1 MLYADYARRKFHNTA
16 KVRRYGV
23 RFGGSANSGATVQRL
38 YDAVGLTANVGT
50 DTQTATNDFD
60 NIYPWSGR
68 KRACGYWDENS
79 NFVVNAYEG
88 EAGYTTDGSNGEVW
102 VETPLFY
109 YKHTYDDDGSE
120 EIIISPSPL
129 DGFYPSPI
137 HINSDGSLSK
147 KAYTAAYP
155 MAVVDNKPTSRSGVY
170 TQTMSLNS
178 GMTNARKLGAKY
190 TTTTVAER
198 YTKCLLMWVEFAT
211 RDIQTKMKG
220 CSTLYYGSNHIATVA
235 EEAVNR
241 IIISKNYASS
251 YVVGQGLAIGTTRGG
266 TNVANNRTVTA
277 IVDYDDSNIAISF
290 DGDPVNIAVGNI
302 VFAIAWKTGSC
313 DNVLSSSGS
322 SVSNASGKYTC
333 IYRGEETPFGNAF
346 EVISDVLFKREG
358 SGTTEDPY
366 SYDIYFLKDPT
377 KYSNGNITDDYVKVN
392 YQIAK
397 SNGYVKRLGYDTRFP
412 WLRIPSE
419 VGATASTYYSD
430 YFTSITTDKVT
441 TANINGFWVD
451 IGAAGPHY
459 WSCNQTPSQ
468 TAINRRARLSY
479 HR

>member
-68 KRACGYWDENS
+68 KRACGYFADNG

-170 TQTMSLNS
+170 TLGQSLNS

-190 TTTTVAER
+190 TTTTVAEQ

-220 CSTLYYGSNHIATVA
+220 CSTLSFNANHKATVA
-235 EEAVNR
+235 EDATNC
-241 IIISKNYASS
+241 IIISSNYAAA
-251 YVVGQGLAIGTTRGG
+251 YVIGQGIGIGTAFG
-266 TNVANNRTVTA
+266 NPNIANNRTVTA
-277 IVDYDDSNIAISF
+277 IEVYDDSNTAITF
-290 DGDPVNIAVGNI
+290 DGNPVNIAVGNI
-302 VFAIAWKTGSC
+302 VFAVAWKTGSC

-322 SVSNASGKYTC
+322 PVSNTSGKYTC

-346 EVISDVLFKREG
+346 EWISDVLFKREG

-377 KYSNGNITDDYVKVN
+377 KYSKGNITSDYVKVN
-392 YQIAK
+392 YRLPTA
-397 SNGYVKRLGYDTRFP
+397 NGYVKKLGFDSRFP
-412 WLRIPSE
+412 WVRIPSE
-419 VGATASTYYSD
+419 VGASSTTYYADYYNRPAYAVTVADVGGYWSNGANCGPCYWDCDHMPSYTAS
-430 YFTSITTDKVT
+430 
-441 TANINGFWVD
+441 AR
-451 IGAAGPHY
+451 H
-459 WSCNQTPSQ
+459 
-468 TAINRRARLSY
+468 ARLSY
-479 HR
+479 HH